1 MAKKETVKITPE
13 GLNLVTI
20 LNYSS
25 IAEMN
30 GFYGKEVYFT
40 DGFYGDTQY
49 LFQSLGNLGA
59 FTRNKDLDIDI
70 SIIIIS
76 NKIIENPNTDLYYEF
91 ITDLESK
98 FNQNNSPYRRIK
110 LLSENQLIWYF
121 ENRIN
126 TTKDELLENL
136 IKKYKSSK
144 TKSLQPKLF
153 D

>member
-40 DGFYGDTQY
+40 EGFYGDTQF
-49 LFQSLGNLGA
+49 LFQSLGNIGA
-59 FTRNKDLDIDI
+59 FARNKDLDIDI

-76 NKIIENPNTDLYYEF
+76 NRIIENPDTELYYEF

-98 FNQNNSPYRRIK
+98 LNQNNSPYRRIK
-110 LLSENQLIWYF
+110 LLSENQLIWYI

-126 TTKDELLENL
+126 NTQDELLENL

-144 TKSLQPKLF
+144 TKSLQPNLF
-153 D
+153 E

>member
-25 IAEMN
+25 IADMN

-40 DGFYGDTQY
+40 DGFFGDTQF
-49 LFQSLGNLGA
+49 LFQCLGNLGA
-59 FTRNKDLDIDI
+59 FVRNKNFDIDI

-76 NKIIENPNTDLYYEF
+76 NKIIENPDAKLYYEF
-91 ITDLESK
+91 INDLESK

-110 LLSENQLIWYF
+110 LISENQLIWYF

-144 TKSLQPKLF
+144 TKSLQSTLF
-153 D
+153 E